1 MTENEIKAA
10 EISQRIQLLESMS
23 LENLKG
29 EMSALKK
36 AILENPQA
44 CMLLLDEDVGKMVVA
59 IRKITGLA
67 IQTAAS
73 KKKEAKAGTSGKT
86 KKLTAEEL
94 AAALDDEDF

>member
-10 EISQRIQLLESMS
+10 EISQRIQQLESMS
-23 LENLKG
+23 MDDLKG

-36 AILENPQA
+36 AIIENPQA
-44 CMLLLDEDVGKMVVA
+44 SMLLLDTDIGIMVTS

-86 KKLTAEEL
+86 KKMSAAEL
-94 AAALDDEDF
+94 AAALEDEDF